1 MAYPIEKEFETAMR
15 WFSSIASA
23 VGKEKQS
30 VIRSCRK
37 QDDDGW
43 NLLVAYL
50 NPYHVFHVGV
60 KSLASD
66 VSPDGEP
73 YPSANALLSDLMQVP
88 SLNHVV
94 LAKVKQT
101 LATIENDDVRQFAA
115 DYITKQLKIGVTAA
129 TVNKAAGEQ
138 VVPVFGCMLANKY
151 FEHLSAV
158 IGKTIAVT
166 EKLDGI
172 RALAFVQVSPE
183 RSCVEIFSRQGQLIS
198 GLTEVEN
205 AILYAI
211 HSLKLPH
218 ATFVF
223 DGELLVTNRQNI
235 PSKEQYKQTIKIVR
249 EDSNENKTGITYN
262 VFDIVPLKD
271 FLAGQSEIVY
281 AQRRRTLERLS
292 SGFISPALRLVPIEL
307 TCSYANETEAYNAI
321 VALVER
327 ARKEGKEGVMLNLC
341 DAPYVCK
348 RTNNLLKVKVFQ
360 DCDLKIIGY
369 QEGTGKLA
377 NTLGALIVDYK
388 GNPVGVGSGL
398 SDAQRK
404 EFWENRKNYLGRVV
418 TVQYFEETND
428 ANGTKSIRFPVF
440 KELREEGKEVSYE

>member
-30 VIRSCRK
+30 VIRSCQK
-37 QDDDGW
+37 QNDGGW
-43 NLLVAYL
+43 DLLVSYL

-60 KSLASD
+60 KSLAGN
-66 VSPDGEP
+66 VPPDGEP
-73 YPSANALLSDLMQVP
+73 YPSANALLLDLMQVS
-88 SLNHVV
+88 SLNHVM

-101 LATIENDDVRQFAA
+101 LAAIENDGVRQFAA
-115 DYITKQLKIGVTAA
+115 DYVTKQLKIGVTAA
-129 TVNKAAGEQ
+129 TVNKAVGEQ

-151 FEHLSAV
+151 FEHPSAV
-158 IGKTIAVT
+158 LGKTIAVT

-172 RALAFVQVSPE
+172 RALAFVRASPE
-183 RSCVEIFSRQGQLIS
+183 RSCVEIFSRQGQPILGLI
-198 GLTEVEN
+198 EVEN
-205 AILYAI
+205 AILHAVR
-211 HSLKLPH
+211 SLKLPR
-218 ATFVF
+218 ATFVL
-223 DGELLVTNRQNI
+223 DGELLVTNRQDI
-235 PSKEQYKQTIKIVR
+235 PSKEQYKQTVKIVR

-262 VFDIVPLKD
+262 VFDFIPSEA
-271 FLAGQSEIVY
+271 FLAGKCEITYAERRWRLEMLSE
-281 AQRRRTLERLS
+281 A
-292 SGFISPALRLVPIEL
+292 FHSPALRLVPVERI
-307 TCSYANETEAYNAI
+307 CSYTDETEAYNAI
-321 VALVER
+321 VALVVQ
-327 ARKEGKEGVMLNLC
+327 ARNEGKEGVMLNLC

-348 RTNNLLKVKVFQ
+348 RTNSLLKVKVFQ

-398 SDAQRK
+398 TDSQRK
-404 EFWENRKNYLGRVV
+404 AFWENQETYLGRVV